1 VREALLEYIR
11 KGIEEIN
18 VTRDQKIPLE
28 DLDLI
33 HIYGDGGV
41 FDSMQL
47 VNFLMVVEERIS
59 DEMDVAITIVSEK
72 AISRKVSPF
81 SSVSALLD
89 YLVEEIA
96 IAKPDHVLGEVQ

>member
-1 VREALLEYIR
+1 MREALLEYIK

-18 VTRDQKIPLE
+18 VTREQKIPID
-28 DLDLI
+28 DLDQV

-47 VNFLMVVEERIS
+47 VNFLMVVEEKIN
-59 DEMDVAITIVSEK
+59 DEMDLTITIVSEK

-81 SSVSALLD
+81 SSVPALLE
-89 YLVEEIA
+89 YLVEELSL
-96 IAKPDHVLGEVQ
+96 AKADPVLGEVQ